1 MRWFGLCFFVM
12 AVTLSAF
19 AQRADTASGLSA
31 EARVV
36 RLEMGHVCGLCGGPG
51 YRTSLT
57 TVERSFVLRE
67 MMDSGDLKKY
77 PNRKERHAI
86 TKREWE
92 ALLQSIDIN
101 ALKAVPQ
108 DGSCRPCID
117 LPDSWVVVEYS
128 DGSKIPVHYDPT
140 SEPAAVKGLKLP
152 DFPIMVNQW

>member
-1 MRWFGLCFFVM
+1 M

-117 LPDSWVVVEYS
+117 LRESWIVVEYS
-128 DGSKIPVHYDPT
+128 DNSKISIKYAPT
-140 SEPAAVKGLKLP
+140 DEPAPVKALKFP
-152 DFPIMVNQW
+152 DSPMIIFNQ

>member
-57 TVERSFVLRE
+57 IVERSFVLRE
-67 MMDSGDLKKY
+67 MMDSGDPKKY

-92 ALLQSIDIN
+92 ALLQSID
-101 ALKAVPQ
+101 LTR
-108 DGSCRPCID
+108 SRPCRRM
-117 LPDSWVVVEYS
+117 
-128 DGSKIPVHYDPT
+128 G
-140 SEPAAVKGLKLP
+140 AAVRVSICGNLGLWWNIAITARSQSSMPQRTSLRR
-152 DFPIMVNQW
+152 